1 MPKKKVKQ
9 LEITLKRSTIK
20 RLANQKAT
28 AKALGLRKL
37 NQTVVKEDNPMI
49 RGMINRISHLVAV
62 KEL

>member
-9 LEITLKRSTIK
+9 LKITLKRSTIK

-37 NQTVVKEDNPMI
+37 NHTVVHDDSPMI

-62 KEL
+62 EEL